1 MASSTDLTVPSV
13 LRYSEKASSLLSAC
27 NNVVATI
34 ITALEIIPKTL
45 ALELNVPTNV
55 HRACTSGMEF
65 PEATYSSYT
74 RSSHSSDSSHTSCA
88 HKHRNTGSIQSIHT
102 KDTSES
108 GIGSTS
114 WTSNTGFE
122 TAYTCQ
128 IPEKSVCVNEDGGA
142 SFADASHSLWTR
154 GNNDM
159 SFNPALEEVGN
170 LSSASQQVPA
180 TTLVPTTQ
188 LPDNEMPSW
197 TRMPRRVIRKSGQRI
212 VGGTLD
218 GIVQCMAFRDAAVD
232 TAFVRSFFLCFRMFS
247 TPSELRNSII
257 GTFCDADQ
265 SKDPAAVR
273 ERSLQLLRIWIEHH
287 WHAKHDYNEI
297 EYLAHFVSAAY
308 SPAFERMTRQ
318 LQSLLRRRSRLGSG
332 SQSVILETEVV
343 GDRLRLHRYLKTP
356 TGERLSLTLS
366 GNDTSLHDLGDT
378 SRLYLSMQNAH
389 GRTSAPTPTVSKS
402 LLATLRENATTPLHV
417 NVLEFD
423 PMELARQITI
433 LESKLFCGILPD
445 EILFRTKPY
454 YRGTDNTLQGVL
466 AAAPHVLTMC
476 KVTTQITNWIG
487 ECILNEINL
496 RRRARVLKFFVRL
509 GSASI
514 VLQNYNLLM
523 AIQNAFNSAT
533 IFRLKRT
540 WRALPTKF
548 ASAAENQRRL
558 MDHHRNFS
566 AYRSKLRT
574 SVGPAIPF
582 LGIVLTDETFCCA
595 GNPANREEMINMV
608 RYLKIG
614 RIMSDMQHFQ
624 QPYNLI
630 AVDEIQSFV
639 WTLFQTLSSR
649 TSRSH
654 AQAADEQYNRSLMLE
669 PRESSSRCNTT
680 TTGFPNQ

>member
-13 LRYSEKASSLLSAC
+13 LRSSQKVSSLLSAC

-34 ITALEIIPKTL
+34 IATLEAIPKTL
-45 ALELNVPTNV
+45 ALELNVPTNI
-55 HRACTSGMEF
+55 HRACTSGKEF
-65 PEATYSSYT
+65 SEATYSSYT
-74 RSSHSSDSSHTSCA
+74 WSSQSSDSSHTSCT
-88 HKHRNTGSIQSIHT
+88 HKHRISGSIQPICT
-102 KDTSES
+102 KATSES
-108 GIGSTS
+108 GVSSTNSTS
-114 WTSNTGFE
+114 DADFE

-128 IPEKSVCVNEDGGA
+128 ILEESASVNGDRDT
-142 SFADASHSLWTR
+142 SFVDASRSLWAR

-159 SFNPALEEVGN
+159 SFNPAFEEGN
-170 LSSASQQVPA
+170 LSNVSQQAPA
-180 TTLVPTTQ
+180 TPLTPITS
-188 LPDNEMPSW
+188 LPDNEMPGW
-197 TRMPRRVIRKSGQRI
+197 TRRPRRVIRKAGQRI

-232 TAFVRSFFLCFRMFS
+232 AAFVRSFFLCFRMFS

-257 GTFCDADQ
+257 ATFCDADQ
-265 SKDPAAVR
+265 SEDPAAVR

-297 EYLAHFVSAAY
+297 EPLTHFVSAAY
-308 SPAFERMTRQ
+308 SPAFERMTRL

-332 SQSVILETEVV
+332 SQSVILATEAV
-343 GDRLRLHRYLKTP
+343 GGRLRLNRYLEAP
-356 TGERLSLTLS
+356 TGERLSLSLS
-366 GNDTSLHDLGDT
+366 GNDTSVHDLGDT
-378 SRLYLSMQNAH
+378 SGLYVSMQNAH
-389 GRTSAPTPTVSKS
+389 PRASAPTPTVSKT

-417 NVLEFD
+417 NVLDFD

-433 LESKLFCGILPD
+433 LESKLFCGIVPD

-454 YRGTDNTLQGVL
+454 YCGTNHTLQGML

-487 ECILNEINL
+487 ECILSEINL

-540 WRALPTKF
+540 WSALPTKI

-566 AYRSKLRT
+566 AYRSKLKA

-630 AVDEIQSFV
+630 AVDEIQSFI

-649 TSRSH
+649 TDRSH
-654 AQAADEQYNRSLMLE
+654 AQTADEQYNRSLMLE
-669 PRESSSRCNTT
+669 PRESSSRRNGTT
-680 TTGFPNQ
+680 TRFSIQ